1 MRALKED
8 YLVCMSKP
16 VELTVMEDETILY
29 SPLKNEYFGISGAA
43 EDILKLT
50 LEKPTGITVKDI
62 LMQSMGEK

>member
-1 MRALKED
+1 
-8 YLVCMSKP
+8 MSKP

-62 LMQSMGEK
+62 FMQSMGEK